1 MVLTTVPQTALP
13 VLAAEEEIE
22 ATAEITPE
30 VVDEDTADDADTST
44 EAEDVDTDDAD
55 QTEDSDTTD
64 SEQKENTEGDN
75 QPPVINDENKQGE
88 EDATDVES
96 EDTASDTGASIMS
109 VDEPE
114 ISLYAFE
121 ATQVKFTVD
130 GAEPTDDSHASA
142 EGALNGTDY
151 EFTVTLKDGY
161 KLADTDGVKATYTDD
176 SSSEQTVNVTGPTDD
191 NGGKKYT
198 IASSD
203 LDAVG
208 TKDLTIAITTAAIE
222 NTVTIT
228 KNVVDG
234 ADAGTV
240 ITNAKYTLAKTGE
253 TGTETELGNS
263 IAAVTCEQELTVK
276 FTLANGYI
284 ATMSRQDEGATE
296 STEVSK
302 DASSEGQN
310 YVYKLSNLTK
320 NTTLTID
327 AEKDPDAPATKY
339 AVTVEDEASNHAQV
353 EFLDGCLDAD
363 GKVTEG
369 TDLTFT
375 VTPDAGYEL
384 AAANAV
390 QYKAGT
396 GTYADV
402 TTEGK
407 TEAGKD
413 IYKVAKDSI
422 NGDVSIKVTTA
433 EIAYNVAFDVTGAKV
448 AIGDAAASTT
458 PDAQTAKL
466 GDKVTFIV
474 TPEKTGDVLNKIR
487 YVNTADN
494 ATDAMTADST
504 DAETGAATYTYTVD
518 ENTDKNTI
526 IYVNATAPAEV
537 TISFTKGSEVSV
549 YAVTQT
555 GEGDAAELTVGDSA
569 VTSIKAAEDTQAMF
583 IAELPDTSVSKISS
597 VKFGETTLN
606 PTEKDVKRTVDGTA
620 TTVKAQVYTLDLTD
634 VYEAFTVTITDEL
647 DETKANVASL
657 THEGVDGYTITVD
670 GDTDNTKYTS
680 GQKILTAADSISF
693 AVETKESYYSIDKV
707 EAIYTTGT
715 GDAAQKKTDVLEAA
729 AGDKYTFKFKDG
741 GTAITRTVEIKVTV
755 STESVKNAKD
765 FTVNNRGAHSTYKVT
780 GDEKVAKKDGTN
792 NTYTISEG
800 AQYVELEVKTQEKFE
815 PVVTYTGQNEDGE
828 KEQIALK
835 GEMTEEIPAAG
846 KTPAQNVYGYSVP
859 AVVLEAGDIIT
870 ITEKAEEKRVVV
882 RYNHYEVDVTA
893 KVSGREIEESW
904 TDAEYEEF
912 EYTDENYINIYK
924 VPTDTQL
931 VLVVTANDNSTVKT
945 YQIGETAAKK
955 LAAKGGEVKV
965 SVADNT
971 TVTIN
976 SDSTYG
982 EVVKKVGERPALS
995 KNKQGNYNV
1004 DYGFAYTAGLRK
1016 GEQAITVTAV
1026 TLEGAAT
1033 ENGSTAVVEKGEAK
1047 ITVNAGD
1054 AGKTLTV
1061 KLSAMVKAEGADAA
1075 ASTEVHSFKLAVLPK
1090 ATKVDVTGVKNGK
1103 LTQTIDTKAEYAL
1116 KATPNTVNLG
1126 NITAEVSSVKEGSTE
1141 AENNAA
1147 KALVQASVANGK
1159 LTVTT
1164 TPGKAAAADAAK
1176 ITLKDKTTSDAVGS
1190 FTVDIAEPAL
1200 KTEKVTA
1207 KLAGATDIALKLEL
1221 GMSKKVTAPN
1231 AGSVWYKVDVTTTD
1245 TDTNITNA
1253 IQKPFY
1259 IKAEK
1264 NKDGM
1269 LIASQVEEITVNN
1282 IAAGLG
1288 YGKACD
1294 FTVKVSLVQTMDST
1308 NLETAA
1314 DTDITAATAFT
1325 TEDSKIAT
1333 LNAATKKPYITTKLS
1348 LKKGT
1353 TTVYTGQK
1361 VKIATP
1367 QFDKDATWTEIDARN
1382 IVDQTTDDQVNGLI
1396 RFTVENGEIY
1406 MEVDAGAWDYET
1418 EEYISPT
1425 LGKHTIQ
1432 VTAFAPNTTVA
1443 ATATIPVTIVRG
1455 IEDIRISAPD
1465 TLYKADGKA
1474 ATLKLT
1480 PVFNWGYT
1488 EKDRVP
1494 KSKKVRYE
1502 LVPCGNDD
1510 LEAAVSVKANGTVT
1524 VDKKYRLKADDAS
1537 NTFAVKAIATDFART
1552 YDVEST
1558 EKYITVTSEM
1568 MELGEICIADREWNA
1583 DTENYV
1589 YTVPARKTD
1598 FTSKELDGKYVIVLK
1613 KGVAEKTTYSNG
1625 YDDNGDPIIEVID
1638 TDNITFKSSNKALSV
1653 AANGRISVGKVA
1665 NKVKLT
1671 ATANDGG
1678 KKSKELILNINYD
1691 QPAQLGLRVERQN
1704 DEKSDFYTLEDGSVA
1719 DGEKK
1724 DVAGFT
1730 GTSDTVL
1737 RFTVVQRDEEEEGWT
1752 EVDQYTNFKLTV
1764 SGAKVLN
1771 KNSTYGQ
1778 SQTAIANKAETKVKL
1793 VYTTKDG
1800 TTTTRTTTEYTIKND
1815 GIKTLKAPKVK
1826 ASGNLATDWD
1836 YMRYDDEMGDYTHH
1850 DQTITYTVTDTAP
1863 EKTYSGKKWVMVAT
1877 DTADRTNAKKAA
1889 SYRALE
1895 NAARNLNQYQPVNG
1909 EGKFELSFNT
1919 YHYDA
1924 IEGTYIEE
1932 APIPAGSY
1940 KLQLT
1945 FGTVDK
1951 DGGFVPDTKSS
1962 TVTLKA
1968 VAPKKGSYKP
1978 VSKVNMSLCD
1988 GANVELKGSGKNY
2001 SEEDFS
2007 NLRNANFGGAENS
2020 FQHYFMLQGNDLK
2033 LKSKGDGT
2041 NNTLTDDEITYI
2053 TTSTTKEAKNDRIGY
2068 VDYSVYVDGVGDVS
2082 GTAKITVTFTKI
2094 TDTEIKP
2101 LVTYKASAPTIMEGT
2116 KNAVIKVTTGKT
2128 NAYIDYAYIPDGQVF
2143 TIAGNNYGAINGDDD
2158 GTYRNEISVEAATA
2172 PGVASYPLDLYLL
2185 PDGSYYYKEIHDLND
2200 AYTTA
2205 ALQGGQTA
2213 AAAKQAFENA
2223 MKKYG
2228 CKVTTTVKVTE
2239 KKKTGGKIKI
2249 EKADLTRVFS
2259 NNQYNGAADAKHY
2272 YVDVPYTKTMEC
2284 EVTEIVS
2291 QDKLLDGTA
2300 ENHLI
2305 DFYTEPETD
2314 EYGEYKIS
2322 ITVDKAKLE
2331 QAVAAGK
2338 VKYGQKCSVKATV
2351 KFGTNA
2357 YDSTKGEWTRTT
2369 DADIKEEV
2377 FTFSLTMPGAKG
2389 EGAATTY
2396 AEAVEAVKAGKA
2408 DIEAG
2413 YQADSWKEL
2422 YTEWADL
2429 EEDSLIFNHLITP
2442 ALDYVV
2448 EETEKLAPR
2457 DTGTCVYTPQ
2467 RTWYDGDGW
2476 YYEDLELKGEGSAFK
2491 APTSQED
2498 GYFKAVIR
2506 LVNAETYDSEDPKAG
2521 TYEDITFNLVIPKT
2535 MEEPKDV
2542 ESALNTF
2549 ISGMASNETYTKA
2562 QSEEI
2567 IDTILAD
2574 AREAIKIDQY
2584 ETLRI
2589 RIEDPEFKT
2598 ATDKNPGYIKGTF
2611 VVWGLR
2617 YGGADLEKEFDVTL
2631 GKLDNIT
2638 QTKEKID
2645 AALTALKDEA
2655 NNLTKQTDVFDAAEA
2670 AIVNKQFVLSWKQVD
2685 KTVNGASVKG
2695 DDWTLTPATR
2705 DNGGTIT
2712 GTMVLTNTLAE
2723 ETDEESNKSVEISF
2737 NWPIAQQAG
2746 STAAEAAVKAAL
2758 AIGSDGSIDT
2768 ADAAFKALVISN
2780 EEETVNKA
2788 VLDAANKAVNKD
2800 GYTVAYKQKESPAT
2814 GDTFTFTAAKY
2825 KAGEGADSGKGS
2837 ISFTLVM
2844 TDSQAAAG
2852 ATPTEIT
2859 VTNTEFGPYAELETL
2874 DEAKAEVN
2882 AALAA
2887 DTFKNSL
2894 TNETTA
2900 DNIKTAAQSAIT
2912 YTDGIKVSVK
2922 EDSFTLTE
2930 ATFAVAGSIKATLVL
2945 TKVDE
2950 DGKTVGTPIE
2960 WDVTLEIA
2968 KLTQELTAAKTAAEG
2983 ALNKITGFTN
2993 ADIADDTAVTATKKK
3008 ITDAVEAVVNTEAYV
3023 VTIAENTDS
3032 DKSFETQAATVNA
3045 AGSIKVVVTITEK
3058 TPAEGQQ
3065 AQSVKT
3071 AQKTYTIEAL
3081 PQTITEAKK
3090 AAEDAVAAYAESD
3103 SLKKAAADENGILD
3117 AVKAVIKTESFEAAW
3132 STTDGEGFTLTE
3144 AKAPETEGGAGTK
3157 GSIKGNIIIT
3167 DKSDSSSTETV
3178 EVSIEWEYV
3187 APSAP

>member
-284 ATMSRQDEGATE
+284 ATMSRQDDGATE

-390 QYKAGT
+390 RA
-396 GTYADV
+396 YADV

-433 EIAYNVAFDVTGAKV
+433 EIAYNVAFEVIGAKV
-448 AIGDAAASTT
+448 AIGDAEASAT
-458 PDAQTAKL
+458 PAAQTAKL

-474 TPEKTGDVLNKIR
+474 TPDKTGDVLNKIR

-494 ATDAMTADST
+494 AADAMTADST

-569 VTSIKAAEDTQAMF
+569 VMSIKAAEDTQAMF

-634 VYEAFTVTITDEL
+634 VYKAFTVTITDEL

-670 GDTDNTKYTS
+670 GDTDNTKYMS

-729 AGDKYTFKFKDG
+729 TGGKYTFKFKDG

-931 VLVVTANDNSTVKT
+931 VLVVTAKDNSTVKT

-965 SVADNT
+965 PVADNT

-982 EVVKKVGERPALS
+982 EVVKKVGESPALS

-1004 DYGFAYTAGLRK
+1004 DYGFAYTAGLSK
-1016 GEQAITVTAV
+1016 GEQAITVTTV
-1026 TLEGAAT
+1026 TLEDAAT

-1126 NITAEVSSVKEGSTE
+1126 NITAEVSSVKEGTTE

-1164 TPGKAAAADAAK
+1164 APGKAAAADAAK

-1308 NLETAA
+1308 NLETATDA
-1314 DTDITAATAFT
+1314 DITAATAFT

-1480 PVFNWGYT
+1480 SVFNWGFT

-1502 LVPCGNDD
+1502 LYPIGNDD

-1524 VDKKYRLKADDAS
+1524 VDKKYRLKADDES
-1537 NTFAVKAIATDFART
+1537 NTFAVKAIATDCART
-1552 YDVEST
+1552 YDVADT
-1558 EKYITVTSEM
+1558 TYITVTSEM
-1568 MELGEICIADREWNA
+1568 MELGEICIADKDWNE
-1583 DTENYV
+1583 DIYDYV

-1613 KGVAEKTTYSNG
+1613 KGVAEKTTYSN
-1625 YDDNGDPIIEVID
+1625 DDNGDSEVIY

-1653 AANGRISVGKVA
+1653 AADGRISVGKVA

-1678 KKSKELILNINYD
+1678 KKSKELTLNINYD

-1836 YMRYDDEMGDYTHH
+1836 YMRYDEMGDYTHQ

-1924 IEGTYIEE
+1924 IEDTYIEG

-1988 GANVELKGSGKNY
+1988 GAIVELKGSGKNY
-2001 SEEDFS
+2001 SEEGFS

-2068 VDYSVYVDGVGDVS
+2068 VDYTVYVDGVGDVS

-2116 KNAVIKVTTGKT
+2116 KNAVIKVTTSKT

-2158 GTYRNEISVEAATA
+2158 GTYKNEISVAAATA
-2172 PGVASYPLDLYLL
+2172 PGAASYPLDLYLL
-2185 PDGSYYYKEIHDLND
+2185 PGGSYYYKEIHDLND

-2331 QAVAAGK
+2331 QAVAARK

-2351 KFGTNA
+2351 KFGTNT
-2357 YDSTKGEWTRTT
+2357 YDNTKGEWTRTT
-2369 DADIKEEV
+2369 DENIKEEV
-2377 FTFSLTMPGAKG
+2377 FTFSLTMPGAKA

-2396 AEAVEAVKAGKA
+2396 AQAVEAVKAGKA

-2413 YQADSWKEL
+2413 YQANSWKEL
-2422 YTEWADL
+2422 YTEWVDL
-2429 EEDSLIFNHLITP
+2429 EDDNVIFNHLITP

-2467 RTWYDGDGW
+2467 RTWYEGDGW
-2476 YYEDLELKGEGSAFK
+2476 SYDVNLSDDSEDAVFK

-2506 LVNAETYDSEDPKAG
+2506 LANAETYDSEDPKTG
-2521 TYEDITFNLVIPKT
+2521 TYEDITFSLVIPKT

-2549 ISGMASNETYTKA
+2549 ISSMASNETYTKA

-2567 IDTILAD
+2567 MDTILAD

-2589 RIEDPEFKT
+2589 RIEEPKFET
-2598 ATDKNPGYIKGTF
+2598 ATDKNEGYIKGRF

-2617 YGGADLEKEFDVTL
+2617 YGGSDLEKDFNVTL

-2645 AALTALKDEA
+2645 AALTALGNEA
-2655 NNLTKQTDVFDAAEA
+2655 NNLTEQADVFDAAEA

-2685 KTVNGASVKG
+2685 KTVNGATVKG
-2695 DDWTLTPATR
+2695 DDWELTPATR

-2712 GTMVLTNTLAE
+2712 GTLVLTNTLAD
-2723 ETDEESNKSVEISF
+2723 ETDEESNKAVEISF
-2737 NWPIAQQAG
+2737 TWTIAQQAG

-2780 EEETVNKA
+2780 TEADVKTA
-2788 VLDAANKAVNKD
+2788 VLAAANKAVNKD
-2800 GYTVAYKQKESPAT
+2800 GYTVAYKQKETPAT

-2825 KAGEGADSGKGS
+2825 KAGEGADTGKGS

-2844 TDSQAAAG
+2844 TDSQAAAD
-2852 ATPTEIT
+2852 ATSTEII

-2894 TNETTA
+2894 TNETTEST
-2900 DNIKTAAQSAIT
+2900 ILTAAQNAIT
-2912 YTDGIKVSVK
+2912 DKTYITVTVK
-2922 EDSFTLTE
+2922 EDSFTLTK
-2930 ATFAVAGSIKATLVL
+2930 ATFAAKGSIEATLVL
-2945 TKVDE
+2945 TKVDS
-2950 DGKTVGTPIE
+2950 DNKTVGNPVE
-2960 WDVTLEIA
+2960 VEVSLEIA
-2968 KLTQELTAAKTAAEG
+2968 KLTQELSAAKTAAEG
-2983 ALNKITGFTN
+2983 ALDEITGFTN

-3008 ITDAVEAVVNTEAYV
+3008 ITDAVEAVVNTEAYA
-3023 VTIAENTDS
+3023 VTIAENTEEL
-3032 DKSFETQAATVNA
+3032 KSFETQAATVNA

-3058 TPAEGQQ
+3058 TPAAGQQ
-3065 AQSVKT
+3065 AQSVT
-3071 AQKTYTIEAL
+3071 TTQKTYTIEAL
-3081 PQTITEAKK
+3081 SQTIAEAKK
-3090 AAEDAVAAYAESD
+3090 AAEDAVAAYEKSENF
-3103 SLKKAAADENGILD
+3103 KKTADDENGILN
-3117 AVKAVIKTESFEAAW
+3117 AVKAVLKTESFEAAW
-3132 STTDGEGFTLTE
+3132 STADGEGFVLTE

-3167 DKSDSSSTETV
+3167 DKSDNSSTETV

>member
-1 MVLTTVPQTALP
+1 MTDVVLTTVPQTALP

-88 EDATDVES
+88 EDAPSDEVSDIVNDV
-96 EDTASDTGASIMS
+96 
-109 VDEPE
+109 
-114 ISLYAFE
+114 FE
-121 ATQVKFTVD
+121 AEGSEVTPFAADATYTVSFQAGTGYTFTDGNATSATAGTDFTFTVSLAEGYKDLQVTAYTDSNDKESSAVKVEELVADNSNAGTYTGTIKGDTLTAMEAASGSTITVEASATAVYPVTIDNQSTTEITKVEVSTDD
-130 GAEPTDDSHASA
+130 GANYTEYSDSAKPQLAAGEELKLQLTVAVGYVPTVQK
-142 EGALNGTDY
+142 G
-151 EFTVTLKDGY
+151 
-161 KLADTDGVKATYTDD
+161 TDGVTPESTA
-176 SSSEQTVNVTGPTDD
+176 D
-191 NGGKKYT
+191 NKYVYT
-198 IASSD
+198 ITGEEA
-203 LDAVG
+203 
-208 TKDLTIAITTAAIE
+208 AIT
-222 NTVTIT
+222 
-228 KNVVDG
+228 
-234 ADAGTV
+234 
-240 ITNAKYTLAKTGE
+240 L
-253 TGTETELGNS
+253 
-263 IAAVTCEQELTVK
+263 
-276 FTLANGYI
+276 
-284 ATMSRQDEGATE
+284 
-296 STEVSK
+296 
-302 DASSEGQN
+302 
-310 YVYKLSNLTK
+310 
-320 NTTLTID
+320 TLT

-375 VTPDAGYEL
+375 VTPDAGYEF

-390 QYKAGT
+390 QYKVGT
-396 GTYADV
+396 GAYADV

-407 TEAGKD
+407 TEEGKD
-413 IYKVAKDSI
+413 IYKVAKADI

-448 AIGDAAASTT
+448 AIGDAEASAT
-458 PDAQTAKL
+458 PAAQTAKL

-474 TPEKTGDVLNKIR
+474 TPDKTGDVLNKIR

-494 ATDAMTADST
+494 AADAMTADST

-518 ENTDKNTI
+518 ENTDKNTT
-526 IYVNATAPAEV
+526 IYVNATAPAKV

-549 YAVTQT
+549 YAVTQA
-555 GEGDAAELTVGDSA
+555 GEGDTAELTVGDSA
-569 VTSIKAAEDTQAMF
+569 VTSIEAAEDTQAMF

-606 PTEKDVKRTVDGTA
+606 PTEKDVKRTVNGTA

-729 AGDKYTFKFKDG
+729 EDGKYTFKFKNG

-835 GEMTEEIPAAG
+835 GELTEEIPAAG

-882 RYNHYEVDVTA
+882 RYNSYEVDVTA

-965 SVADNT
+965 PVADNT

-976 SDSTYG
+976 SDSAYG
-982 EVVKKVGERPALS
+982 EVVKKVGERPTLS

-1016 GEQAITVTAV
+1016 GEQPITVTDV

-1126 NITAEVSSVKEGSTE
+1126 NITAEVSSVKEGATE

-1147 KALVQASVANGK
+1147 KALVLASVANGK

-1164 TPGKAAAADAAK
+1164 APGKAAAADAAK

-1221 GMSKKVTAPN
+1221 GMSKKVTAPY
-1231 AGSVWYKVDVTTTD
+1231 AGSVWYKVDVATAD

-1308 NLETAA
+1308 NLETATDA
-1314 DTDITAATAFT
+1314 DITAATAFT

-1480 PVFNWGYT
+1480 SVFNWGFT

-1494 KSKKVRYE
+1494 KSKKVKYE
-1502 LVPCGNDD
+1502 LYPIGNDD

-1524 VDKKYRLKADDAS
+1524 VDKKYRLKADDES
-1537 NTFAVKAIATDFART
+1537 NTFAVKAIATDCART
-1552 YDVEST
+1552 YDVADT
-1558 EKYITVTSEM
+1558 TYITVTSEM
-1568 MELGEICIADREWNA
+1568 MELGEICIADKDWNE
-1583 DTENYV
+1583 DIYDYV

-1613 KGVAEKTTYSNG
+1613 KGVAEKTTYSN
-1625 YDDNGDPIIEVID
+1625 DDNGDSEVIY

-1653 AANGRISVGKVA
+1653 AADGRISVGKVA

-1678 KKSKELILNINYD
+1678 KKSKELTLNINYD

-1704 DEKSDFYTLEDGSVA
+1704 DEKSGFYTLEDGSVA

-1836 YMRYDDEMGDYTHH
+1836 YLFHDDMMGDYTHH

-1919 YHYDA
+1919 YHFDQT
-1924 IEGTYIEE
+1924 EGTYIEG

-2020 FQHYFMLQGNDLK
+2020 FLHYFMLQGNNLK

-2158 GTYRNEISVEAATA
+2158 GTYKNEISVAAATA
-2172 PGVASYPLDLYLL
+2172 PGAASYPLDLYLL
-2185 PDGSYYYKEIHDLND
+2185 PGGSYYYKEIHDLND

-2331 QAVAAGK
+2331 QAVAARK

-2351 KFGTNA
+2351 KFGTNT
-2357 YDSTKGEWTRTT
+2357 YDNTKGEWTRTT
-2369 DADIKEEV
+2369 DENIKEEV
-2377 FTFSLTMPGAKG
+2377 FTFSLTMPGAKA

-2396 AEAVEAVKAGKA
+2396 AEAVAAVKAGKV

-2506 LVNAETYDSEDPKAG
+2506 LVNAETYDSEDPQAG

-2542 ESALNTF
+2542 ENALNTF

-2589 RIEDPEFKT
+2589 RIEDPKFKT
-2598 ATDKNPGYIKGTF
+2598 ATDKDSGYIRGRF

-2617 YGGADLEKEFDVTL
+2617 YGGADLEEEFDVTL

-2685 KTVNGASVKG
+2685 KTVNGATVKG

-2737 NWPIAQQAG
+2737 NWSIAQQAG

-2758 AIGSDGSIDT
+2758 AIGNDGSIDT

-2859 VTNTEFGPYAELETL
+2859 VTNTEFGPYAELENL

-2968 KLTQELTAAKTAAEG
+2968 KLTQELSAAKTAAEG

-2993 ADIADDTAVTATKKK
+2993 ADIADDAAVTATKKK

-3103 SLKKAAADENGILD
+3103 SLKKAAADENGILG
-3117 AVKAVIKTESFEAAW
+3117 AVKDVIKTESFEAAW

-3144 AKAPETEGGAGTK
+3144 AKAPETEDGAGTK

-3167 DKSDSSSTETV
+3167 DKSDSGSTETV

-3187 APSAP
+3187 APSTP

>member
-1 MVLTTVPQTALP
+1 M
-13 VLAAEEEIE
+13 
-22 ATAEITPE
+22 
-30 VVDEDTADDADTST
+30 
-44 EAEDVDTDDAD
+44 
-55 QTEDSDTTD
+55 
-64 SEQKENTEGDN
+64 
-75 QPPVINDENKQGE
+75 
-88 EDATDVES
+88 
-96 EDTASDTGASIMS
+96 
-109 VDEPE
+109 
-114 ISLYAFE
+114 
-121 ATQVKFTVD
+121 
-130 GAEPTDDSHASA
+130 
-142 EGALNGTDY
+142 
-151 EFTVTLKDGY
+151 
-161 KLADTDGVKATYTDD
+161 
-176 SSSEQTVNVTGPTDD
+176 
-191 NGGKKYT
+191 
-198 IASSD
+198 
-203 LDAVG
+203 
-208 TKDLTIAITTAAIE
+208 
-222 NTVTIT
+222 
-228 KNVVDG
+228 
-234 ADAGTV
+234 
-240 ITNAKYTLAKTGE
+240 
-253 TGTETELGNS
+253 
-263 IAAVTCEQELTVK
+263 
-276 FTLANGYI
+276 
-284 ATMSRQDEGATE
+284 
-296 STEVSK
+296 
-302 DASSEGQN
+302 
-310 YVYKLSNLTK
+310 
-320 NTTLTID
+320 
-327 AEKDPDAPATKY
+327 
-339 AVTVEDEASNHAQV
+339 
-353 EFLDGCLDAD
+353 
-363 GKVTEG
+363 
-369 TDLTFT
+369 
-375 VTPDAGYEL
+375 
-384 AAANAV
+384 
-390 QYKAGT
+390 
-396 GTYADV
+396 
-402 TTEGK
+402 
-407 TEAGKD
+407 
-413 IYKVAKDSI
+413 
-422 NGDVSIKVTTA
+422 
-433 EIAYNVAFDVTGAKV
+433 
-448 AIGDAAASTT
+448 
-458 PDAQTAKL
+458 
-466 GDKVTFIV
+466 
-474 TPEKTGDVLNKIR
+474 
-487 YVNTADN
+487 
-494 ATDAMTADST
+494 
-504 DAETGAATYTYTVD
+504 
-518 ENTDKNTI
+518 
-526 IYVNATAPAEV
+526 
-537 TISFTKGSEVSV
+537 
-549 YAVTQT
+549 
-555 GEGDAAELTVGDSA
+555 
-569 VTSIKAAEDTQAMF
+569 
-583 IAELPDTSVSKISS
+583 
-597 VKFGETTLN
+597 
-606 PTEKDVKRTVDGTA
+606 
-620 TTVKAQVYTLDLTD
+620 
-634 VYEAFTVTITDEL
+634 
-647 DETKANVASL
+647 
-657 THEGVDGYTITVD
+657 
-670 GDTDNTKYTS
+670 
-680 GQKILTAADSISF
+680 
-693 AVETKESYYSIDKV
+693 
-707 EAIYTTGT
+707 
-715 GDAAQKKTDVLEAA
+715 
-729 AGDKYTFKFKDG
+729 
-741 GTAITRTVEIKVTV
+741 
-755 STESVKNAKD
+755 
-765 FTVNNRGAHSTYKVT
+765 
-780 GDEKVAKKDGTN
+780 
-792 NTYTISEG
+792 
-800 AQYVELEVKTQEKFE
+800 
-815 PVVTYTGQNEDGE
+815 
-828 KEQIALK
+828 
-835 GEMTEEIPAAG
+835 
-846 KTPAQNVYGYSVP
+846 
-859 AVVLEAGDIIT
+859 
-870 ITEKAEEKRVVV
+870 
-882 RYNHYEVDVTA
+882 
-893 KVSGREIEESW
+893 
-904 TDAEYEEF
+904 
-912 EYTDENYINIYK
+912 
-924 VPTDTQL
+924 
-931 VLVVTANDNSTVKT
+931 
-945 YQIGETAAKK
+945 
-955 LAAKGGEVKV
+955 
-965 SVADNT
+965 
-971 TVTIN
+971 
-976 SDSTYG
+976 
-982 EVVKKVGERPALS
+982 
-995 KNKQGNYNV
+995 
-1004 DYGFAYTAGLRK
+1004 
-1016 GEQAITVTAV
+1016 
-1026 TLEGAAT
+1026 
-1033 ENGSTAVVEKGEAK
+1033 
-1047 ITVNAGD
+1047 
-1054 AGKTLTV
+1054 
-1061 KLSAMVKAEGADAA
+1061 
-1075 ASTEVHSFKLAVLPK
+1075 
-1090 ATKVDVTGVKNGK
+1090 
-1103 LTQTIDTKAEYAL
+1103 
-1116 KATPNTVNLG
+1116 
-1126 NITAEVSSVKEGSTE
+1126 
-1141 AENNAA
+1141 
-1147 KALVQASVANGK
+1147 
-1159 LTVTT
+1159 
-1164 TPGKAAAADAAK
+1164 
-1176 ITLKDKTTSDAVGS
+1176 
-1190 FTVDIAEPAL
+1190 
-1200 KTEKVTA
+1200 
-1207 KLAGATDIALKLEL
+1207 
-1221 GMSKKVTAPN
+1221 
-1231 AGSVWYKVDVTTTD
+1231 
-1245 TDTNITNA
+1245 
-1253 IQKPFY
+1253 
-1259 IKAEK
+1259 
-1264 NKDGM
+1264 
-1269 LIASQVEEITVNN
+1269 
-1282 IAAGLG
+1282 
-1288 YGKACD
+1288 
-1294 FTVKVSLVQTMDST
+1294 
-1308 NLETAA
+1308 
-1314 DTDITAATAFT
+1314 
-1325 TEDSKIAT
+1325 
-1333 LNAATKKPYITTKLS
+1333 
-1348 LKKGT
+1348 
-1353 TTVYTGQK
+1353 
-1361 VKIATP
+1361 
-1367 QFDKDATWTEIDARN
+1367 
-1382 IVDQTTDDQVNGLI
+1382 
-1396 RFTVENGEIY
+1396 
-1406 MEVDAGAWDYET
+1406 
-1418 EEYISPT
+1418 
-1425 LGKHTIQ
+1425 
-1432 VTAFAPNTTVA
+1432 
-1443 ATATIPVTIVRG
+1443 
-1455 IEDIRISAPD
+1455 
-1465 TLYKADGKA
+1465 
-1474 ATLKLT
+1474 
-1480 PVFNWGYT
+1480 
-1488 EKDRVP
+1488 
-1494 KSKKVRYE
+1494 
-1502 LVPCGNDD
+1502 
-1510 LEAAVSVKANGTVT
+1510 
-1524 VDKKYRLKADDAS
+1524 
-1537 NTFAVKAIATDFART
+1537 
-1552 YDVEST
+1552 
-1558 EKYITVTSEM
+1558 
-1568 MELGEICIADREWNA
+1568 
-1583 DTENYV
+1583 
-1589 YTVPARKTD
+1589 
-1598 FTSKELDGKYVIVLK
+1598 
-1613 KGVAEKTTYSNG
+1613 
-1625 YDDNGDPIIEVID
+1625 
-1638 TDNITFKSSNKALSV
+1638 
-1653 AANGRISVGKVA
+1653 
-1665 NKVKLT
+1665 
-1671 ATANDGG
+1671 
-1678 KKSKELILNINYD
+1678 
-1691 QPAQLGLRVERQN
+1691 
-1704 DEKSDFYTLEDGSVA
+1704 A

-1836 YMRYDDEMGDYTHH
+1836 YLFHDDMMGDYTHH

-1919 YHYDA
+1919 YHFDQT
-1924 IEGTYIEE
+1924 EGTYIEG

-2020 FQHYFMLQGNDLK
+2020 FLHYFMLQGNNLK

-2158 GTYRNEISVEAATA
+2158 GTYKNEISVAAATA
-2172 PGVASYPLDLYLL
+2172 PGAASYPLDLYLL
-2185 PDGSYYYKEIHDLND
+2185 PGGSYYYKEIHDLND

-2331 QAVAAGK
+2331 QAVAARK

-2351 KFGTNA
+2351 KFGTNT
-2357 YDSTKGEWTRTT
+2357 YDNTKGEWTRTT
-2369 DADIKEEV
+2369 DENIKEEV
-2377 FTFSLTMPGAKG
+2377 FTFSLTMPGAKA

-2396 AEAVEAVKAGKA
+2396 AEAVAAVKAGKV

-2506 LVNAETYDSEDPKAG
+2506 LVNAETYDSEDPQAG

-2542 ESALNTF
+2542 ENALNTF

-2589 RIEDPEFKT
+2589 RIEDPKFKT
-2598 ATDKNPGYIKGTF
+2598 ATDKDSGYIRGRF

-2617 YGGADLEKEFDVTL
+2617 YGGADLEEEFDVTL

-2685 KTVNGASVKG
+2685 KTVNGATVKG

-2737 NWPIAQQAG
+2737 NWSIAQQAG

-2758 AIGSDGSIDT
+2758 AIGNDGSIDT

-2859 VTNTEFGPYAELETL
+2859 VTNTEFGPYAELENL

-2968 KLTQELTAAKTAAEG
+2968 KLTQELSAAKTAAEG

-2993 ADIADDTAVTATKKK
+2993 ADIADDAAVTATKKK

-3103 SLKKAAADENGILD
+3103 SLKKAAADENGILG
-3117 AVKAVIKTESFEAAW
+3117 AVKDVIKTESFEAAW

-3144 AKAPETEGGAGTK
+3144 AKAPETEDGAGTK

-3167 DKSDSSSTETV
+3167 DKSDSGSTETV

-3187 APSAP
+3187 APSTP

>member
-88 EDATDVES
+88 EDEEDATDVES

-130 GAEPTDDSHASA
+130 SAEPTDDSHASA

-176 SSSEQTVNVTGPTDD
+176 SSSEQTVNMAGPTDD

-208 TKDLTIAITTAAIE
+208 TKDLTIAITTEAIE

-228 KNVVDG
+228 KKVADG
-234 ADAGTV
+234 ADAATV

-284 ATMSRQDEGATE
+284 ATMSRQDEDATE

-320 NTTLTID
+320 STTLTID

-390 QYKAGT
+390 QYKVGT
-396 GTYADV
+396 GAYADA

-407 TEAGKD
+407 TEEGKD
-413 IYKVAKDSI
+413 IYKVAKDGI

-433 EIAYNVAFDVTGAKV
+433 EITYNVAFNATGAKV
-448 AIGDAAASTT
+448 TIGEAEASTT
-458 PDAQTAKL
+458 TAKL
-466 GDKVTFIV
+466 GDKITFIV

-518 ENTDKNTI
+518 ENTDKNTT

-555 GEGDAAELTVGDSA
+555 GKGDAAELTVGDSA

-606 PTEKDVKRTVDGTA
+606 PAEKDVKRTVNGTA
-620 TTVKAQVYTLDLTD
+620 TTVKAQVYTLDLKD
-634 VYEAFTVTITDEL
+634 VYEASTVTITDEL

-657 THEGVDGYTITVD
+657 THDGVDGYIITVD

-693 AVETKESYYSIDKV
+693 AVEKKESYYSIDKV

-729 AGDKYTFKFKDG
+729 ADGKYTFKFKDG

-800 AQYVELEVKTQEKFE
+800 AQYVELEVETQEKFE
-815 PVVTYTGQNEDGE
+815 PVVTYTGEDG
-828 KEQIALK
+828 QIALK
-835 GEMTEEIPAAG
+835 GEVKEEIPAAG
-846 KTPAQNVYGYSVP
+846 KTPAKNVYSYSVP
-859 AVVLEAGDIIT
+859 AVVLKAGDIIT

-882 RYNHYEVDVTA
+882 RYNSYEVDVTA

-931 VLVVTANDNSTVKT
+931 VLVVTALDNSTVKT

-995 KNKQGNYNV
+995 KDKKGNYNV
-1004 DYGFAYTAGLRK
+1004 DYGFVYTAGLRK
-1016 GEQAITVTAV
+1016 GEQAVAVTAV
-1026 TLEGAAT
+1026 TLEGTAT
-1033 ENGSTAVVEKGEAK
+1033 ENGSTAVAEKGEAK

-1054 AGKTLTV
+1054 EGKTLIV
-1061 KLSAMVKAEGADAA
+1061 KLSATVKAEGADAA
-1075 ASTEVHSFKLAVLPK
+1075 ASTVEHSFKLAVLPK
-1090 ATKVDVTGVKNGK
+1090 ATQVNVTGVKNGK

-1126 NITAEVSSVKEGSTE
+1126 NITAEVSSVKEGATE

-1164 TPGKAAAADAAK
+1164 APGKAAAADAAK

-1207 KLAGATDIALKLEL
+1207 KLAGATDVALKLEL

-1231 AGSVWYKVDVTTTD
+1231 AGSVWYKVDVTTAD

-1259 IKAEK
+1259 IKAKK
-1264 NKDGM
+1264 NNDGM

-1288 YGKACD
+1288 SGKACD
-1294 FTVKVSLVQTMDST
+1294 FTVKVSLVQTTDST
-1308 NLETAA
+1308 NLATAA
-1314 DTDITAATAFT
+1314 DADITAATAFT
-1325 TEDSKIAT
+1325 TDDAKTAT

-1367 QFDKDATWTEIDARN
+1367 QFDKDATWTEINARD
-1382 IVDQTTDDQVNGLI
+1382 IVDQTTDDQNEGLI
-1396 RFTVENGEIY
+1396 SFTVENGEIY
-1406 MEVDAGAWDYET
+1406 MEVTAGWWNDDGS
-1418 EEYISPT
+1418 YISPT

-1432 VTAFAPNTTVA
+1432 VTAYAPKTTVA

-1480 PVFNWGYT
+1480 PVFNWGFT

-1502 LVPCGNDD
+1502 VGASDPD
-1510 LEAAVSVKANGTVT
+1510 LAAAVSVKANGTVT
-1524 VDKKYRLKADDAS
+1524 VDKKYRLKSDNDS
-1537 NTFAVKAIATDFART
+1537 NTFWVKATATDFART
-1552 YDVEST
+1552 YDVASE

-1568 MELGEICIADREWNA
+1568 MELGEICIADKDYNDDGEA
-1583 DTENYV
+1583 I

-1598 FTSKELDGKYVIVLK
+1598 FTSKELDGKYVIVLN

-1625 YDDNGDPIIEVID
+1625 YDENGDPVIEVID

-1665 NKVKLT
+1665 NRVKLT

-1678 KKSKELILNINYD
+1678 KKSKELTLNINYD

-1704 DEKSDFYTLEDGSVA
+1704 DEKSGFYTLEDGSVA
-1719 DGEKK
+1719 DGGKK
-1724 DVAGFT
+1724 EVADFT

-1737 RFTVVQRDEEEEGWT
+1737 KFTVVQRGEEEEGWT

-1771 KNSTYGQ
+1771 KNFAYGQ
-1778 SQTAIANKAETKVKL
+1778 TQTAIANKAETKVKL
-1793 VYTTKDG
+1793 VYTTKEG
-1800 TTTTRTTTEYTIKND
+1800 TATTKTTTEYTIKND
-1815 GIKTLKAPKVK
+1815 GIKTLNAPKVK

-1836 YMRYDDEMGDYTHH
+1836 YMHYDDLTGDYTLQ

-1919 YHYDA
+1919 CHYNTDLG
-1924 IEGTYIEE
+1924 EYTDG
-1932 APIPAGSY
+1932 APIPAGNY

-2007 NLRNANFGGAENS
+2007 NLRNANFGGDENS
-2020 FQHYFMLQGNDLK
+2020 FRHYFSLQGNMLK

-2068 VDYSVYVDGVGDVS
+2068 VDYSVYVDGVGYVS

-2116 KNAVIKVTTGKT
+2116 KNAVIKVTAGKT

-2158 GTYRNEISVEAATA
+2158 DTYRNEISVAAATA
-2172 PGVASYPLDLYLL
+2172 PGAASYPIDLYLL

-2272 YVDVPYTKTMEC
+2272 CVDVPYTKTMEC

-2291 QDKLLDGTA
+2291 QDKLLDGQA
-2300 ENHLI
+2300 GNPLVN
-2305 DFYTEPETD
+2305 FYTDPDTD
-2314 EYGEYKIS
+2314 VYGNIS
-2322 ITVDKAKLE
+2322 ITIDKAKLE
-2331 QAVAAGK
+2331 QAVAAK
-2338 VKYGQKCSVKATV
+2338 KAKYGQKYSVKATV
-2351 KFGTNA
+2351 KFGTNT
-2357 YDSTKGEWTRTT
+2357 YDNAKGEWTRTT

-2377 FTFSLTMPGAKG
+2377 FTFSLTMPGAKA

-2396 AEAVEAVKAGKA
+2396 AQAVEAVKAGKA

-2413 YQADSWKEL
+2413 YQANSWKEL
-2422 YTEWADL
+2422 YTEWVDL
-2429 EEDSLIFNHLITP
+2429 EDDNVIFNHLITP

-2467 RTWYDGDGW
+2467 RTWYEGDGW
-2476 YYEDLELKGEGSAFK
+2476 SYDVNLSDDSEDAVFK

-2506 LVNAETYDSEDPKAG
+2506 LANAETYDSEDPKTG
-2521 TYEDITFNLVIPKT
+2521 TYEDITFSLVIPKT

-2549 ISGMASNETYTKA
+2549 ISSMASNETYTKA

-2567 IDTILAD
+2567 MDTILAD

-2589 RIEDPEFKT
+2589 RIEEPKFET
-2598 ATDKNPGYIKGTF
+2598 ATDKNEGYIKGRF

-2617 YGGADLEKEFDVTL
+2617 YGGSDLEKDFNVTL

-2645 AALTALKDEA
+2645 AALTALGNEA
-2655 NNLTKQTDVFDAAEA
+2655 NNLTEQADVFDAAEA

-2685 KTVNGASVKG
+2685 KTVNGATVKG
-2695 DDWTLTPATR
+2695 DDWELTPATR

-2712 GTMVLTNTLAE
+2712 GTLVLTNTLAD
-2723 ETDEESNKSVEISF
+2723 ETDEESNKAVEISF
-2737 NWPIAQQAG
+2737 TWTIAQQAG

-2780 EEETVNKA
+2780 TEADVKTA
-2788 VLDAANKAVNKD
+2788 VLAAANKAVNKD
-2800 GYTVAYKQKESPAT
+2800 GYTVAYKQKETPAT

-2825 KAGEGADSGKGS
+2825 KAGEGADTGKGS

-2844 TDSQAAAG
+2844 TDSQAAAD
-2852 ATPTEIT
+2852 ATSTEII

-2894 TNETTA
+2894 TNETTEST
-2900 DNIKTAAQSAIT
+2900 ILTAAQNAIT
-2912 YTDGIKVSVK
+2912 DKTYITVTVK
-2922 EDSFTLTE
+2922 EDSFTLTK
-2930 ATFAVAGSIKATLVL
+2930 ATFAAKGSIEATLVL
-2945 TKVDE
+2945 TKVDS
-2950 DGKTVGTPIE
+2950 DNKTVGNPVE
-2960 WDVTLEIA
+2960 VEVSLEIA
-2968 KLTQELTAAKTAAEG
+2968 KLTQELSAAKTAAEG
-2983 ALNKITGFTN
+2983 ALDEITGFTN

-3008 ITDAVEAVVNTEAYV
+3008 ITDAVEAVVNTEAYA
-3023 VTIAENTDS
+3023 VTIAENTEEL
-3032 DKSFETQAATVNA
+3032 KSFETQAATVNA

-3058 TPAEGQQ
+3058 TPAAGQQ
-3065 AQSVKT
+3065 AQSVT
-3071 AQKTYTIEAL
+3071 TTQKTYTIEAL
-3081 PQTITEAKK
+3081 SQTIAEAKK
-3090 AAEDAVAAYAESD
+3090 AAEDAVAAYEKSENF
-3103 SLKKAAADENGILD
+3103 KKTADDENGILN
-3117 AVKAVIKTESFEAAW
+3117 AVKAVLKTESFEAAW
-3132 STTDGEGFTLTE
+3132 STADGEGFVLTE

-3167 DKSDSSSTETV
+3167 DKSDNSSTETV